1 MKIAIGS
8 DHAGFEAKD
17 AIVKQVGELGHQVQ
31 DLGVNS
37 PDSVDYPEYAH
48 IVAAKVADGQ
58 AELGILV
65 CGSGIGMSIAAN
77 KVSGVRAALCG
88 GEYAARMSRQHN
100 DANILC
106 LGARVTGA
114 DLIESMVRIF
124 LATSFE
130 GGRHQVR
137 VDKMESS
144 GVPKN

>member
-17 AIVKQVGELGHQVQ
+17 TIVNQVRELGHQVE

-37 PDSVDYPEYAH
+37 ADSVDYPEYAH
-48 IVAAKVADGQ
+48 VVAVKVADGQ

-77 KVSGVRAALCG
+77 KVPGVRAALCG

-124 LATSFE
+124 LATPFE
-130 GGRHQVR
+130 GGRHQIR
-137 VDKMESS
+137 VDKME
-144 GVPKN
+144 VEQ

>member
-17 AIVKQVGELGHQVQ
+17 TIVHQVVELGHEVQ

-48 IVAAKVADGQ
+48 VVAELVAEGQ

-77 KVSGVRAALCG
+77 KVPGVRAALCG

-106 LGARVTGA
+106 IGARVTGA

-124 LATSFE
+124 LATTFE
-130 GGRHQVR
+130 GGRHKVR
-137 VDKMESS
+137 VDKME
-144 GVPKN
+144 VER